1 MSMLDTNQQNTFKPI
16 DVSEDR
22 DELGNTVD
30 PLDELAEIEGFTM
43 SDLVEEEDDEDDEQ
57 EEEEQEELAEIE
69 GFTMSNLVEEE
80 EELFEIEGF
89 TMSNLVEKEEES
101 TAVAP
106 LTTVEPTKTPDPNE
120 EQSKS
125 NDIKALAIPE
135 GWEAGEYT
143 PDDLS
148 KREFLDVIEP
158 FLKDRY
164 GDGVLDGLSAEE
176 TAELFL
182 SNRRG
187 NAMAGNSLK
196 VLTETNYISNIKE
209 SREKL
214 LTAGKAYALY
224 DNMQGITG
232 DDYTWGELGEATW
245 DIVKDVALDPLT
257 WASGFFGRA
266 VSGSATMAGA
276 KILEKSVTSMVM
288 KELGKGVSKE
298 VIKKRSSQIM
308 NHAVVESTQLQ
319 TRALSAFT
327 TQAQKGALKKL
338 ATQNSL
344 KEIAATVA
352 FDSVAGMGSE
362 LLYQNTL
369 VETNVQEEVDKR
381 AVGMAALGSLV
392 IGAGSAVRTST
403 RGWSNTTMVDQVLK
417 NGTKEEVA
425 ASFAKSFKGYF
436 QDLSRDKLDE
446 TTSWGRKVK
455 QGEETYLN
463 VDDTE
468 FFIDLLIG
476 VSKKTPDETGDYEV
490 VFKGL
495 AQSMQELGMYYMKR
509 SEDDTISNFFSDFI
523 KTELKQKD
531 ITSLIKGLEETTG
544 LKVTGFTNKD
554 GVPLKD
560 LKKPRKYPTPT
571 EFSAAFAK
579 KINSQARGLNS
590 VAQGAR
596 KLNVDV
602 TDMDMDQYLTAAI
615 GERIGVALKGDEYS
629 NSIFGKGAAAVTAGQ
644 NRYIKLLVSH
654 PGTTWMNVVGYGS
667 TSAIGSASD
676 ILRATMLG
684 GAGAVA
690 DVFSKGAG
698 TDMKRVASGLAGAN
712 LNRVKLLLDPEM
724 TKAAYLSAVNRST
737 GALDTLA
744 RTQSGGVDADFAIS
758 KIINRSKAGKLTD
771 DFVDVSQMVTLVEAQ
786 DIFTKSQEYVFQ
798 MDKMLRIAYGK
809 SFNEFYKGPKA
820 AEQMF
825 TKQYKQIEADAV
837 TKVQQATFSESFKD
851 SKTVLGGVAGVI
863 ENLRK
868 VPGVGTMIP
877 FGKFFNNTVA
887 FTARNT
893 PGLNMVAKATTG
905 NLQKDTYSDLFTRS
919 VVVGGM
925 LTYFSTDYQDRRKQ
939 GLDIYQT
946 RNKETGEVMNHE
958 FEYPISLLMGV
969 GAIMSY
975 RGTGEAP
982 PSDLIERVVED
993 FGIGGLTRGLSK
1005 ASNDLLEGVKYSI
1018 AGDYEEA
1025 GHELSDV
1032 LKTLGGQVVSG
1043 VTRPFQPADEL
1054 FGVFSSTEMRPTVA
1068 AEGDKMFG
1076 RSLTYINNMH
1086 QLLTGKDERPIKYDI
1101 TGPSQ
1106 IQSGTLVGKRPVML
1120 TNTAGLM
1127 NLLGRE
1133 GWKEGATS
1141 RQRKMAPVASNAYE
1155 TILHEQIERL
1165 SSKLMSDEVFLS
1177 KPQEVQNA
1185 EWNSIMEDMR
1195 ELARNDLAANYR
1207 GAGQTIALQFEIT
1220 RVSSASDIRNS
1231 ISEIGL
1237 DGDLG
1242 ELSLVQM
1249 RKLKA
1254 HMDSQKL
1261 VTDTEIQRG
1270 VSRIKTN
1277 RY

>member
-1 MSMLDTNQQNTFKPI
+1 MLDTNQQDTFKPI

-30 PLDELAEIEGFTM
+30 PVDTINVEGFTFVPYE
-43 SDLVEEEDDEDDEQ
+43 DEDEEDDEVEEVIEEEDEDEDEAIEVPGFTFVPYEK
-57 EEEEQEELAEIE
+57 EEVEEEIKVEGFTFIPYEEQESDIA
-69 GFTMSNLVEEE
+69 SP
-80 EELFEIEGF
+80 
-89 TMSNLVEKEEES
+89 S
-101 TAVAP
+101 TE
-106 LTTVEPTKTPDPNE
+106 LTTVEPIETPDD
-120 EQSKS
+120 QSAS

-164 GDGVLDGLSAEE
+164 GDGVLDDLSDKE
-176 TAELFL
+176 TADLFL

-187 NAMAGNSLK
+187 NAMAGHSLK
-196 VLTETNYISNIKE
+196 VLTEANYISGIKD

-214 LTAGKAYALY
+214 LTAGKAYSLY
-224 DNMQGITG
+224 ENMQGITG
-232 DDYTWGELGEATW
+232 DDYSWGELGAATW

-298 VIKKRSSQIM
+298 VVKKRSAQIM
-308 NHAVVESTQLQ
+308 NNAVAHSTQLQ
-319 TRALSAFT
+319 TQALATFT
-327 TQAQKGALKKL
+327 TQVQKKALNKL
-338 ATQNSL
+338 ATQNTL
-344 KEIAATVA
+344 KEIAGTVA

-369 VETNVQEEVDKR
+369 VDTGVQEQVDKR
-381 AVGMAALGSLV
+381 AVGLAALGSLV
-392 IGAGSAVRTST
+392 IGAGSAVRTAT
-403 RGWSNTTMVDQVLK
+403 RGWSDTTMVDQVLK

-425 ASFAKSFKGYF
+425 SSFAKSFKGYF
-436 QDLSRDKLDE
+436 EDLSRDKLDE

-455 QGEETYLN
+455 NGEETYLN

-468 FFIDLLIG
+468 FFIDLLLG
-476 VSKKTPDETGDYEV
+476 VSKKSPDGSGDYDV
-490 VFKGL
+490 AFKGL

-509 SEDDTISNFFSDFI
+509 SDDDTISNFFADFM
-523 KTELKQKD
+523 KTELKQED
-531 ITSLIKGLEETTG
+531 ITSLIQGLEKSTG
-544 LKVTGFTNKD
+544 LKVTGFTDKN

-590 VAQGAR
+590 IAQGAR
-596 KLNVDV
+596 KLDVDV
-602 TDMDMDQYLTAAI
+602 SDMDMDQYLTAAI

-629 NSIFGKGAAAVTAGQ
+629 SSIFGKAANTVTAGQ

-676 ILRATMLG
+676 LLRATMLG
-684 GAGAVA
+684 GAGSVA

-698 TDMKRVASGLAGAN
+698 TEMKHVAHGLAMSN

-744 RTQSGGVDADFAIS
+744 RTQSGGVDADFAIG
-758 KIINRSKAGKLTD
+758 KVINRSKAGKITD
-771 DFVDVSQMVTLVEAQ
+771 DFVDLSQMVTLVEAQ

-809 SFNEFYKGPKA
+809 SYNEFYKGPKA
-820 AEQMF
+820 AELMF
-825 TKQYKQIEADAV
+825 SKKYKQIELDAV

-863 ENLRK
+863 ENMRK
-868 VPGVGTMIP
+868 LPGVGTMIP
-877 FGKFFNNTVA
+877 FGKFFNNTIA

-925 LTYFSTDYQDRRKQ
+925 LTYFASDYQDRRKQ

-946 RNKETGEVMNHE
+946 REDGEVMNHE

-993 FGIGGLTRGLSK
+993 FGVGGLTRGLSK
-1005 ASNDLLEGVKYSI
+1005 SSNDLLEGVKYAV

-1025 GHELSDV
+1025 GNELSDV
-1032 LKTLGGQVVSG
+1032 LKALGGQVVSG
-1043 VTRPFQPADEL
+1043 MTRPFQPADEI

-1068 AEGDKMFG
+1068 AEGDRMFG

-1086 QLLTGKDERPIKYDI
+1086 QLLTGTDERPIKYDI
-1101 TGPSQ
+1101 AGPAQ
-1106 IQSGTLVGKRPVML
+1106 IQSGTVVGKRPMML
-1120 TNTAGLM
+1120 TETGRLL

-1141 RQRKMAPVASNAYE
+1141 RQRKLAPVASNAYE
-1155 TILHEQIERL
+1155 KLLHRRIERVAL
-1165 SSKLMSDEVFLS
+1165 NLMKDEVFLN
-1177 KPQEVQNA
+1177 KTQEAQNQ
-1185 EWNSIMEDMR
+1185 EWDLIMEDMKEQSR
-1195 ELARNDLAANYR
+1195 NTLASNFQGD
-1207 GAGQTIALQFEIT
+1207 GQTLSNQFEIT
-1220 RVSSASDIRNS
+1220 RLYSASTIRAA

-1242 ELSLVQM
+1242 ELSLVQIKNLKT
-1249 RKLKA
+1249 KLETQKIL
-1254 HMDSQKL
+1254 DSEEAKL
-1261 VTDTEIQRG
+1261 G
-1270 VSRIKTN
+1270 ASRIRVQN
-1277 RY
+1277 R